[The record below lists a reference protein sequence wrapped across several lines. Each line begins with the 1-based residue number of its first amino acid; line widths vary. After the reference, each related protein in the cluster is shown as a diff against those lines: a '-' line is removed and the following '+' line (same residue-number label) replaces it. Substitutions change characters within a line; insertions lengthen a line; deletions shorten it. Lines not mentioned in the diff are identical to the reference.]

1 MAHTRKASRK
11 GSRKAKTM
19 RGGKRPLS
27 PWIKKVMAVYAE
39 MKKKHGKKA
48 KYSDAMKEAKRSH

>member
-1 MAHTRKASRK
+1 
-11 GSRKAKTM
+11 M
-19 RGGKRPLS
+19 RGGKRKMS

-48 KYSDAMKEAKRSH
+48 SFSDAMKEAKRRQ